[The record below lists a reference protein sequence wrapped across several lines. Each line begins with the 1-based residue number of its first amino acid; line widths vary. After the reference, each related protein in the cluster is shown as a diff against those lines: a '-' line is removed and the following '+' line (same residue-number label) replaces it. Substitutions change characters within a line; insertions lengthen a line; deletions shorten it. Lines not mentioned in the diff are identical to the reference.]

1 MFSKWALN
9 GLLKSPNGCKYFI
22 TKQTLSVSIFHDHV
36 SGGGVT
42 VNGLHHMSGLLVPGT
57 ELETCY
63 NPEEKADNERS
74 AAREADIP
82 GPVWPGSSNW
92 NLREIGQDRTSA
104 VSGGHRDQNT
114 QSASG
119 PGDRCF
125 EIRHQRLVPPARPGD
140 REKSRMTRDFHNST
154 GQKSAQT
161 LAIRIRESDHEEP
174 NAGDGE
180 SLDELSDDGEGGSD
194 MLNDKSKED
203 MDRVIAEL
211 TSALIQSKGM

>member
-1 MFSKWALN
+1 MVINISSQSKHSLLIFS
-9 GLLKSPNGCKYFI
+9 S
-22 TKQTLSVSIFHDHV
+22 SDHV

-63 NPEEKADNERS
+63 NPEEKADKERS
-74 AAREADIP
+74 AARELDIP

-92 NLREIGQDRTSA
+92 NLREIGQERTNA
-104 VSGGHRDQNT
+104 VSGGYRDKNT

-125 EIRHQRLVPPARPGD
+125 EIRHQRLVPAARLGD
-140 REKSRMTRDFHNST
+140 GEKSRTTRELSNST

-180 SLDELSDDGEGGSD
+180 SLEELSDDGD
-194 MLNDKSKED
+194 RMNDKSKED

-211 TSALIQSKGM
+211 TSALIQSKGL